1 MLKVFNF
8 NFNFEVPGIIEC
20 FKTAAI
26 KILTNYAKFPESHH
40 CSLAYIIPLRF
51 RKLLALIKPGS
62 GRTVNY
68 LA

>member
-8 NFNFEVPGIIEC
+8 YSYFEVPGIIEC

-26 KILTNYAKFPESHH
+26 KILTNYGNFPESHY
-40 CSLAYIIPLRF
+40 CSQAYIIPLRF